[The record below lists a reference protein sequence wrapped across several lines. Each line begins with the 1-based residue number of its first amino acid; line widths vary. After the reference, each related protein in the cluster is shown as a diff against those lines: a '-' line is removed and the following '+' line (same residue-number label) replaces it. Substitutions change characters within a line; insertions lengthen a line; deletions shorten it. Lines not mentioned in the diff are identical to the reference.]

1 MATTRAIAGKLLQ
14 KILWFLK
21 VKNFYLKELKMFLD
35 VSDEYLAW
43 VNDIEIT
50 RF

>member
-1 MATTRAIAGKLLQ
+1 MV
-14 KILWFLK
+14 LK
-21 VKNFYLKELKMFLD
+21 GKNFYLKELNVSD

-50 RF
+50 RFLEIKYQFTLTSR